1 MRYWSPFTTPIKS
14 CYHTL
19 QGSQTVNASVRLPFE
34 CTLTKTWATLC
45 LLYPLF
51 SHIENYVQQHYQQH
65 SDADDKKAAR
75 TIAKAFPNNPI
86 TIVGE
91 ILPLNKQ
98 TRLPFECTFSKT
110 SVTLCLLYPFFSY
123 IENYV
128 QQHYQQHNDA
138 DDKKA
143 ARAIA
148 KAFQNFH
155 GTVVLA
161 LTVQYWD

>member
-1 MRYWSPFTTPIKS
+1 MTASY
-14 CYHTL
+14 TL
-19 QGSQTVNASVRLPFE
+19 LVSIRQANTSQGYQIVNPSVRLPFE
-34 CTLTKTWATLC
+34 CTFKKTWATL
-45 LLYPLF
+45 Y
-51 SHIENYVQQHYQQH
+51 
-65 SDADDKKAAR
+65 
-75 TIAKAFPNNPI
+75 
-86 TIVGE
+86 
-91 ILPLNKQ
+91 
-98 TRLPFECTFSKT
+98 
-110 SVTLCLLYPFFSY
+110 LLYPFFSY

-161 LTVQYWD
+161 LNAQYID

>member
-1 MRYWSPFTTPIKS
+1 MGYCSPFTTPIKPR
-14 CYHTL
+14 CHTL

-34 CTLTKTWATLC
+34 C
-45 LLYPLF
+45 
-51 SHIENYVQQHYQQH
+51 I
-65 SDADDKKAAR
+65 
-75 TIAKAFPNNPI
+75 
-86 TIVGE
+86 
-91 ILPLNKQ
+91 
-98 TRLPFECTFSKT
+98 FSKT

-161 LTVQYWD
+161 LTAQYRD

>member
-1 MRYWSPFTTPIKS
+1 MLQTAQAEFNQDTPCIKYPNCIISTSVTIKRFWDPCMVRQHHMRYWSPFTTPIK
-14 CYHTL
+14 CRHTP
-19 QGSQTVNASVRLPFE
+19 QGSQTVDPSV
-34 CTLTKTWATLC
+34 W
-45 LLYPLF
+45 
-51 SHIENYVQQHYQQH
+51 
-65 SDADDKKAAR
+65 
-75 TIAKAFPNNPI
+75 
-86 TIVGE
+86 
-91 ILPLNKQ
+91 
-98 TRLPFECTFSKT
+98 LPFECTFTKT
-110 SVTLCLLYPFFSY
+110 WATLCLLYPFFSY

-161 LTVQYWD
+161 LPTAHYMNLTVRL

>member
-1 MRYWSPFTTPIKS
+1 M
-14 CYHTL
+14 
-19 QGSQTVNASVRLPFE
+19 
-34 CTLTKTWATLC
+34 
-45 LLYPLF
+45 
-51 SHIENYVQQHYQQH
+51 
-65 SDADDKKAAR
+65 
-75 TIAKAFPNNPI
+75 
-86 TIVGE
+86 
-91 ILPLNKQ
+91 
-98 TRLPFECTFSKT
+98 
-110 SVTLCLLYPFFSY
+110 CLLYPFFSY

-161 LTVQYWD
+161 LTVKYRDYTVKFIYSVKATRFCEIFTFLLSYVVPVKSKVMIS